1 MEWGDS
7 IWSAIALVFLIE
19 GLVPFISPAGW
30 RRMFVQLTS
39 LRDGQIR
46 FFALL
51 SIAAGVMMLCLG

>member
-1 MEWGDS
+1 MDLGDA

-19 GLVPFISPAGW
+19 GLLPLISPAGW
-30 RRMFVQLTS
+30 RRMFMQLIH

-51 SIAAGVMMLCLG
+51 SIAVGVLMLWLG

>member
-1 MEWGDS
+1 MELGDS

-30 RRMFVQLTS
+30 RRMFTQLT
-39 LRDGQIR
+39 LLGDGQIR

-51 SIAAGVMMLCLG
+51 SIAVGVLMFWLV